1 MTAPAYAA
9 LSRRVRAACFDT
21 AILALLFFPTWIVID
36 VSAATNP
43 ALKVVLYLI
52 PSIPML
58 VIDLG
63 FVAVTGGT
71 IGHHLFKV
79 RVIRKNGVRKNGG
92 GNISFFAATIRFVVK
107 MLLGWSAFIFILN
120 TSRHQALHD
129 MAAGS
134 IVVDKTFDKAFDN
147 SPS

>member
-1 MTAPAYAA
+1 MTDLESRAPAYAA
-9 LSRRVRAACFDT
+9 LSKRVRAACFDT

-36 VSAATNP
+36 VSAATNV

-79 RVIRKNGVRKNGG
+79 RVIRKNGG
-92 GNISFFAATIRFVVK
+92 GNISFLAATIRFVVK
-107 MLLGWSAFIFILN
+107 MLLGWTAFIFIQN

-134 IVVDKTFDKAFDN
+134 IVIDKTPN
-147 SPS
+147 

>member
-1 MTAPAYAA
+1 MTDLESRAPAYAA
-9 LSRRVRAACFDT
+9 LSKRVRAACFDT

-36 VSAATNP
+36 VSAATNV

-79 RVIRKNGVRKNGG
+79 RVIRKNGG
-92 GNISFFAATIRFVVK
+92 GNISFLAATIRFVVK
-107 MLLGWSAFIFILN
+107 MLLGWTAFIFIQN
-120 TSRHQALHD
+120 TGRHQALHD

-134 IVVDKTFDKAFDN
+134 IVIDKTPN
-147 SPS
+147 

>member
-1 MTAPAYAA
+1 MTEPSYAA
-9 LSRRVRAACFDT
+9 LSKRVRAACFDT
-21 AILALLFFPTWIVID
+21 AILALLFFPTWIVIE
-36 VSAATNP
+36 VTAASNT
-43 ALKVVLYLI
+43 ALKAVLYLI

-79 RVIRKNGVRKNGG
+79 RVIRLDGS
-92 GNISFFAATIRFVVK
+92 GNIGFFAASVRFIVK
-107 MLLGWSAFIFILN
+107 MLLGWTAIFFILN

-129 MAAGS
+129 MAANS
-134 IVVDKTFDKAFDN
+134 VVIDKHSNA
-147 SPS
+147 

>member
-1 MTAPAYAA
+1 MTDVEMSAPAYAA
-9 LSRRVRAACFDT
+9 LSQRVRAACFDT

-36 VSAATNP
+36 VSAATNT

-79 RVIRKNGVRKNGG
+79 RVIRKDGG
-92 GNISFFAATIRFVVK
+92 GNIGFCAASIRFVVK
-107 MLLGWSAFIFILN
+107 MLLGWSSFLFILN
-120 TSRHQALHD
+120 TRRHQALHD
-129 MAAGS
+129 MAANS
-134 IVVDKTFDKAFDN
+134 IVVDKTLAAK
-147 SPS
+147 PHT